1 MAIVFSPFVLPPPI
15 PPCTSVS
22 TIPHSLSSCYSANNQ
37 YVLLSIAGFGLCVWC
52 LQHNEIE
59 RVFRVFFWIFWSV
72 AGRSRGVALSLH
84 SSILT
89 AKSCVFMQWLGCVF
103 GGKSEP

>member
-59 RVFRVFFWIFWSV
+59 RVFRVFFFGFLVSCRALTRCRVISAQLDSHRKVLRFYAV
-72 AGRSRGVALSLH
+72 ARV
-84 SSILT
+84 
-89 AKSCVFMQWLGCVF
+89 CVWRE
-103 GGKSEP
+103 K